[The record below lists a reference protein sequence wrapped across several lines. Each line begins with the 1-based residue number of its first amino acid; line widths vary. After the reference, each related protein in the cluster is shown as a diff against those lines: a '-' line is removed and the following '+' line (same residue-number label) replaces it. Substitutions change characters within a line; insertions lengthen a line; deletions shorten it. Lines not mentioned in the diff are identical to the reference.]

1 MSQELK
7 ELCQI
12 LFPDSP
18 SANHEYFS
26 DIADYIQTLGSQNWE
41 YIRKEPDRLE
51 EEMKQLTEQTQ
62 DLAFTNYKTF
72 VESADVSKA
81 IMKDLGKS
89 KESLEVF
96 LDNMPGF
103 IQECESFSQMVN
115 NIVKEKRTSRIPTW
129 ILYDHLHTLNQII
142 EKHNEFNK
150 PLYLGF
156 VDYSKAFDSI
166 THNSTFTA
174 ATTYIQ
180 ILKKIYNNST
190 ADIKLQNPGPIFN
203 IEKGVKQG
211 DPLSPKLFT
220 ATLEEI
226 FRKLAA
232 SWERKGIDV
241 QEIGYVDE
249 YIYLGQIASFENRQ
263 DKEVERRITN
273 AWKSFWSM
281 KDLMKGTLPLT
292 LKRQLIDMCI
302 LPVVTYGAQTWSLTE
317 HQKSKL
323 KTAKLKWA
331 WAGHVCR
338 MHPDRWARIVTE
350 WVPSDGRRRRGRP
363 RRRWRDDLDSRYSG
377 VRNQSEKLLELLEL
391 PALMR
396 EALNAE
402 DYESALDIFT
412 FIRNLSKRYTDVP
425 IIQNT
430 TSEIM
435 TLWFETLYH
444 LFNQLRY
451 DLPLPQCL
459 QILGYLRRAN
469 TVYKSTDGE
478 QPVPSATASG
488 DGLHLHFLKARN
500 AWFENALEEAKNN
513 ESPDKLLRRLVEL
526 HRVHLFNV
534 LTQHRSIFLTDAQEK
549 DDELNGNSA
558 LSCWLKQKVEA
569 LALTLNQGLPK
580 EDESSYESLFNQC
593 MYLSLSFGR
602 VGADMRGVL
611 TPLFRDNLVATFHSG
626 LEKADY
632 QFENQMRSYKVPS
645 IKNVARPISEAMSAG
660 PPESLLDYYPLAEY
674 CNGMLNVL
682 NSLRVTAPLNIVKV
696 VYGAFRKSLD
706 KTVQVLLA
714 FYHREQQAFSDVER
728 QNFVSF
734 CICFTEDF
742 VPYIVKCLSL
752 TFPSTQ
758 VAECLGVTLTVL
770 QDSKI
775 LHIDQMM
782 ICEPLNSITGLNM
795 S

>member
-1 MSQELK
+1 MSQELN

-115 NIVKEKRTSRIPTW
+115 NIVKEK
-129 ILYDHLHTLNQII
+129 
-142 EKHNEFNK
+142 
-150 PLYLGF
+150 
-156 VDYSKAFDSI
+156 
-166 THNSTFTA
+166 
-174 ATTYIQ
+174 
-180 ILKKIYNNST
+180 
-190 ADIKLQNPGPIFN
+190 
-203 IEKGVKQG
+203 
-211 DPLSPKLFT
+211 
-220 ATLEEI
+220 
-226 FRKLAA
+226 
-232 SWERKGIDV
+232 
-241 QEIGYVDE
+241 
-249 YIYLGQIASFENRQ
+249 
-263 DKEVERRITN
+263 
-273 AWKSFWSM
+273 
-281 KDLMKGTLPLT
+281 
-292 LKRQLIDMCI
+292 
-302 LPVVTYGAQTWSLTE
+302 
-317 HQKSKL
+317 
-323 KTAKLKWA
+323 
-331 WAGHVCR
+331 
-338 MHPDRWARIVTE
+338 
-350 WVPSDGRRRRGRP
+350 
-363 RRRWRDDLDSRYSG
+363 SRYSG

-478 QPVPSATASG
+478 QTVPSATASG